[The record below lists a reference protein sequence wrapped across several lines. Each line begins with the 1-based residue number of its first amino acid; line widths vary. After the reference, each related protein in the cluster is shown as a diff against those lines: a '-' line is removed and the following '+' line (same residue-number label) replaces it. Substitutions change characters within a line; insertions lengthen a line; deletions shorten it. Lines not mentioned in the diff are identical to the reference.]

1 MNKLILVMMYVLWAV
16 SLIGILIITFQNF
29 EYSDLNLI
37 VGVIFVF
44 TLINTFFT
52 IKEKK

>member
-1 MNKLILVMMYVLWAV
+1 MGKLIVITMYALWAV
-16 SLIGILIITFQNF
+16 SLIGILVVTFTNF
-29 EYSDLNLI
+29 QYSDVNLI
-37 VGVIFVF
+37 VGVIFIF